1 MRYIKSINESVELM
15 DSVRTFSRNYLANLV
30 DNFFS
35 IKVLPIFNDV
45 YNCVIEI
52 TKIDTENKYRNDE
65 FEFNDINNDLIPFLI
80 MLNNEYYL
88 SNDVKLQYKFYDS
101 YGEVKLNI
109 YDIIKSGI
117 PKRYD
122 KHQIYKIT
130 IMVR

>member
-1 MRYIKSINESVELM
+1 M
-15 DSVRTFSRNYLANLV
+15 DDIRTFARNYLANLV

-35 IKVLPIFNDV
+35 IKVLPIFNDSS

-88 SNDVKLQYKFYDS
+88 SNDVKCQYKFYDS

-109 YDIIKSGI
+109 HDIIKSGI